1 MKLLGDAL
9 RLNVP
14 VTGKAFALLALSC
27 TFLMV
32 GQVEA
37 APQKAASGKAA
48 AKSAP
53 GKGPV
58 KAARPAQ
65 GGASQAAIGAYC
77 GRVWAKVA
85 GKWLVP
91 DGNNHVVLTTELAS
105 DGSYGDIS
113 VTSSPKNQEAE
124 AAAMT
129 ALDQSKPLDLLPTG
143 MARGKM
149 TITFDSKADPHGDCS
164 SSGSVRLDPLAA
176 GN

>member
-1 MKLLGDAL
+1 MW
-9 RLNVP
+9 
-14 VTGKAFALLALSC
+14 S
-27 TFLMV
+27 
-32 GQVEA
+32 
-37 APQKAASGKAA
+37 
-48 AKSAP
+48 
-53 GKGPV
+53 
-58 KAARPAQ
+58 
-65 GGASQAAIGAYC
+65 
-77 GRVWAKVA
+77 KVSS
-85 GKWLVP
+85 KWLVP
-91 DGNNHVVLTTELAS
+91 DGSNHVVLTTELAS

-164 SSGSVRLDPLAA
+164 SGGSVRLDPLAG

>member
-1 MKLLGDAL
+1 MKLLGDAFGF
-9 RLNVP
+9 NAP
-14 VTGKAFALLALSC
+14 VIGTAFSLLSLSC
-27 TFLMV
+27 SFLMV
-32 GQVEA
+32 SQVEA
-37 APQKAASGKAA
+37 APQKATSAKGAA
-48 AKSAP
+48 A
-53 GKGPV
+53 GKVPA
-58 KAARPAQ
+58 KAARPVQ

-77 GRVWAKVA
+77 GRVWGKVA
-85 GKWLVP
+85 SKWLVP
-91 DGNNHVVLTTELAS
+91 DGNNHVVITTELAS

-164 SSGSVRLDPLAA
+164 SGGSVRLDPLAG